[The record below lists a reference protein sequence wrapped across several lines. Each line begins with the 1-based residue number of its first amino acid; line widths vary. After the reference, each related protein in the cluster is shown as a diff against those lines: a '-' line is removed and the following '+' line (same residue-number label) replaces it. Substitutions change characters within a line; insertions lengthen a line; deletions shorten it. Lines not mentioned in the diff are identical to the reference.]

1 MSLLSLNLLIN
12 KFIQQNQ
19 NLLKINFRRNNYM
32 SDIAYTIIG
41 ALMLIVTVI
50 YFAFAYISYKK
61 KKLDTVKNIK
71 CQVAFCA
78 VLCVLYFMQTV
89 GGILLA
95 QPIFYSSS
103 NAICT
108 VLYGFGTVIY
118 LKILKEEFKK
128 DEKAEKDNSEKG
140 K

>member
-1 MSLLSLNLLIN
+1 MRI
-12 KFIQQNQ
+12 
-19 NLLKINFRRNNYM
+19 
-32 SDIAYTIIG
+32 TI
-41 ALMLIVTVI
+41 
-50 YFAFAYISYKK
+50 KK
-61 KKLDTVKNIK
+61 KEFDTAKNFK
-71 CQVAFCA
+71 CLFAFCA
-78 VLCVLYFMQTV
+78 VLCVLYFMRTV